1 MHLLKALLISDDD
14 FILSLLQNTIVNSM
28 FLWTNLWGV
37 GLITF
42 EASELIC
49 QGGGPLQTK
58 GRYVRRSA
66 MSLTRR
72 PWIDSLANF
81 SRLISEA
88 AAPIEVLPLLAN
100 AAVRDIGAD
109 ASAVFQIME
118 NVDLKLVAS
127 MNLNDVACGTLLEAG
142 LIGSNLGASLLK
154 TCGSEFSHVQTY
166 PLVSERD
173 LFGALV
179 TFYKKPQMV
188 DQEHVAVTEAFVQLA
203 AIAASKANQYDK
215 LRRFHAELHASQ
227 EVLARTEKLRA
238 LGQMSATISHD
249 LGNLLMPL
257 ALHAELLK
265 RVAGDSKA
273 VLKIAKILEKGIQ
286 HGFDTTERMRD
297 FSRQSPEESDANAQ
311 EMVNLDNLVREAA
324 ELCKPQLHGRM
335 QLELHL
341 TNPPPVQVRA
351 SDFVTAIV
359 NLVFNAVDALAGAG
373 GTLTLTSG
381 TESGSSWVKVA
392 DTGPGMTDEVKKR
405 IFVPFFTTKGKEGT
419 GLGLPMVYAFVQRH
433 SGDIRLETMPGRGT
447 TFILSF
453 PIATT
458 EENPSSVDKIDEAK
472 AKVRDRSLKGGRFQ
486 VPSATGE

>member
-1 MHLLKALLISDDD
+1 MGSRFDYSRSK
-14 FILSLLQNTIVNSM
+14 QN
-28 FLWTNLWGV
+28 NLNTERAVAYKWKKREEQ
-37 GLITF
+37 F
-42 EASELIC
+42 
-49 QGGGPLQTK
+49 
-58 GRYVRRSA
+58 
-66 MSLTRR
+66 LTRS
-72 PWIDSLANF
+72 PWINSLVNF

-88 AAPIEVLPLLAN
+88 AVPNEVLPLLAN

-109 ASAVFQIME
+109 ASAVFQVME
-118 NVDLKLVAS
+118 NADLKLVAS
-127 MNLNDVACGTLLEAG
+127 INLNDVACGTPLEAG

-173 LFGALV
+173 LFGVLV

-188 DQEHVAVTEAFVQLA
+188 DQAHAAVTEAFVQLA
-203 AIAASKANQYDK
+203 AIAASKASQYDK
-215 LRRFHAELHASQ
+215 LRRFHAELQASQ
-227 EVLARTEKLRA
+227 EVLARMEKLRA

-249 LGNLLMPL
+249 LGNLLVPL

-273 VLKIAKILEKGIQ
+273 VLKIADILIRGVQ
-286 HGFDTTERMRD
+286 HGFETTERMLD
-297 FSRQSPEESDANAQ
+297 FSRQSPAESDANAQ
-311 EMVNLDNLVREAA
+311 EMVNLDNLVREAV
-324 ELCKPQLHGRM
+324 ELCKPKIHGRR

-381 TESGSSWVKVA
+381 TESGSAWVKVA

-405 IFVPFFTTKGKEGT
+405 IFEPFFTTKGKEGT

-447 TFILSF
+447 TFKLSF

-458 EENPSSVDKIDEAK
+458 DESE
-472 AKVRDRSLKGGRFQ
+472 VSL
-486 VPSATGE
+486 

>member
-1 MHLLKALLISDDD
+1 
-14 FILSLLQNTIVNSM
+14 M

-49 QGGGPLQTK
+49 QGGGPLQPN
-58 GRYVRRSA
+58 GRYVKRRA

-72 PWIDSLANF
+72 HWIDSLVNF

-88 AAPIEVLPLLAN
+88 AAPIEVLPLLAD

-188 DQEHVAVTEAFVQLA
+188 DQEHVAATEAFVRLA

-215 LRRFHAELHASQ
+215 LKRSHAELQASQ
-227 EVLARTEKLRA
+227 EVLARTEKLRI

-381 TESGSSWVKVA
+381 TERGSTWVKVA

-486 VPSATGE
+486 VPSAAGE